1 MLLRRTDVVAA
12 LEARGRYPQWV
23 LVTALM
29 GMFATNFSFTI
40 LTVSLRLLSDELG
53 SSETTMAWAVTGPIL
68 FSAVALPVLGK
79 LGDLHGHRRIYL
91 LGSLGGA
98 AASVATAFAWSAGS
112 LIALRIVAGVLG
124 GATQPSSM
132 ALIFREF
139 APRQRNRAMGWW
151 SMVGAGAPALGLIA
165 GGPLVD
171 AFGWRIV
178 FLLQGLFGFVAL
190 AFAVFVLRET
200 PRQSVRFDLLGAAT
214 LTVAVGASMYGL
226 SQARELG
233 LTSPLLLGC
242 FAFGAVAAVLFVLV
256 ERRVA
261 RPLLP
266 LGFFRERNFTA
277 PLLSNML
284 QGAAYMGAFVLA
296 PFLLLARFEM
306 TITAAALFMAIRTVS
321 LTISSP
327 VGGRLGERI
336 GERRAALLGTVVITA
351 SMLVLAYGSQAG
363 SAATLVTIGVGLMLQ
378 GVGQGV
384 CIPPLTTALSSSV
397 PLEDLGIATA
407 SARLMNQVGVAFGIT
422 AMTVAYG
429 GDPNRLPG
437 SFLLGAAISAAAV
450 VVALWVHDVE
460 EEVESGPDPPG

>member
-1 MLLRRTDVVAA
+1 MFANRHAVIAR
-12 LEARGRYPQWV
+12 LESSGRYPDWV
-23 LVTALM
+23 LRAALM

-40 LTVSLRLLSDELG
+40 LTVSLGLLGAELG
-53 SSETTMAWAVTGPIL
+53 ASETTMAWAVTGPIL

-79 LGDLHGHRRIYL
+79 LGDLHGHRRTYL
-91 LGSLGGA
+91 IGSLGGA
-98 AASVATAFAWSAGS
+98 VASIATAFAWSAPS
-112 LIALRIVAGVLG
+112 LIALRIFAAVLG

-171 AFGWRIV
+171 AFGWRAV
-178 FLLQGLFGFVAL
+178 FLLQGAFGFIAL
-190 AFAVFVLRET
+190 GFAWFILRET
-200 PRQSVRFDLLGAAT
+200 EPQKVRFDIPGAVT
-214 LTVAVGASMYGL
+214 LTIAVAALMYGL
-226 SQARELG
+226 SQARSLG
-233 LTSPLLLGC
+233 VTSPLFLICLAVGLC
-242 FAFGAVAAVLFVLV
+242 TAVAFVQV

-266 LGFFRERNFTA
+266 LSFFQQRNFTA
-277 PLLSNML
+277 PLLCNML

-296 PFLLLARFEM
+296 PFLLLASFEL

-321 LTISSP
+321 LTLSAPI
-327 VGGRLGERI
+327 GGRLGDRY
-336 GERRAALLGTVVITA
+336 GEHRATFLGTVLITV
-351 SMLVLAYGSQAG
+351 SMVVLAFGSQAV
-363 SAATLVTIGVGLMLQ
+363 SLVTIGLGLMLQ

-397 PLEDLGIATA
+397 PVEDLGIATA

-422 AMTVAYG
+422 AMTVVYG
-429 GDPNRLPG
+429 GMTARLPVA
-437 SFLLGAAISAAAV
+437 FLLGGLISALSV
-450 VVALWVHDVE
+450 VVAWWVRDVPE
-460 EEVESGPDPPG
+460 EPVGLAEQPSE